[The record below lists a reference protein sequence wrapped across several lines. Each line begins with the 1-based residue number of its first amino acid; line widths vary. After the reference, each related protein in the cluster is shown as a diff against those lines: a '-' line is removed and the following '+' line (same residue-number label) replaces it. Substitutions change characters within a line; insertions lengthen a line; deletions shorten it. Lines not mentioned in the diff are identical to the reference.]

1 MNVIGD
7 RYTDEEVIDLNTQ
20 TTLLMLKDRRV
31 LKPECV
37 TVSAGSASSADPITT
52 DGVMSKEFVI
62 PIGDMTELGKS
73 MFPNQIGVLITMSDI
88 CLGINAFPVVQAFL
102 KKPYQRKILIVRRIT
117 QSHYRDILDHQDGV
131 EMFRVTEMLSP
142 IPYHISQPKFDPYL
156 TNEEIEETMNNYQMM
171 PDRSQFQE
179 MCVTD
184 PVARYYNLD
193 VGTIVRI
200 TRSST
205 SAVRSINFRKVVPSS
220 SNMMFEVE
228 Y

>member
-1 MNVIGD
+1 MNTIND
-7 RYTDEEVIDLNTQ
+7 RYSDFEVIALNIR
-20 TTLLMLKDRRV
+20 TTLRMLKDRR
-31 LKPECV
+31 LLLDDCAIP
-37 TVSAGSASSADPITT
+37 TADPTTT
-52 DGVMSKEFVI
+52 DGVMSKEFVFAT
-62 PIGDMTELGKS
+62 GDMTELGKS
-73 MFPNQIGVLITMSDI
+73 TFGDGIGVLITMSDI
-88 CLGINAFPVVQAFL
+88 CLPIHAFPVVQAFL
-102 KKPYQRKILIVRRIT
+102 KKSYQRKILIVRRIT
-117 QSHYRDILDHQDGV
+117 QTHYRDILDHYDGV

-142 IPYHISQPKFDPYL
+142 IPHHISQPKFDPYL
-156 TNEEIEETMNNYQMM
+156 TDEDIEETMNNYQMM

>member
-1 MNVIGD
+1 MNTSGD
-7 RYTDEEVIDLNTQ
+7 RYTDDELIRKNTQ
-20 TTLLMLKDRRV
+20 TTIRMLKARR
-31 LKPECV
+31 LLNDEC
-37 TVSAGSASSADPITT
+37 TIPTGEPSTT

-62 PIGDMTELGKS
+62 KFGDMTELGKTTL
-73 MFPNQIGVLITMSDI
+73 PNGIGVLITMSDI
-88 CLGINAFPVVQAFL
+88 CMGINAFPVVQAFL
-102 KKPYQRKILIVRRIT
+102 KKPYQRKILIVKRIT
-117 QSHYRDILDHQDGV
+117 QTHYRDILDHHDGV
-131 EMFRVTEMLSP
+131 EMFHVTYMLSS
-142 IPYHISQPKFDPYL
+142 IIDHISQPIFEPFL
-156 TNEEIEETMNNYQMM
+156 TDDEINETMNNFQMM

-193 VGTIVRI
+193 IGTIVRI

-220 SNMMFEVE
+220 SNMMFELE